1 MQDLVDI
8 KKYEH
13 LRLVP
18 TKLMSAPDFITKV
31 LHTVIKHK
39 NKIHYRDA
47 SKEFMRATGFRLNDF
62 FDFDEGDMKK
72 FLELKQNI
80 FSIDKEGYAL
90 ALDYD
95 DATEFSRQF

>member
-1 MQDLVDI
+1 MDI

-62 FDFDEGDMKK
+62 FDFDEGDMKVPRIEVEH
-72 FLELKQNI
+72 FCH
-80 FSIDKEGYAL
+80 
-90 ALDYD
+90 
-95 DATEFSRQF
+95 RQGGVRKCVRL